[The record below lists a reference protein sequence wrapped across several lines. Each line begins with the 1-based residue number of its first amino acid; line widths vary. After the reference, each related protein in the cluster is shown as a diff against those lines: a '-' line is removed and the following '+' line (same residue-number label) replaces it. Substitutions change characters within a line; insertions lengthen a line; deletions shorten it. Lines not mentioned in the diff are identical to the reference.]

1 MEHNITPELEAIF
14 TRKAE
19 GMGFAIRKES
29 RESDPELLLTAF
41 MGEKE
46 VCCFERSGAMRHFRD
61 NPLVAERKELHN
73 LLLTMK
79 EPFDLYLGAKP
90 LEFVEGYRLI
100 SDFKNHLLA
109 AKLGEDKQLHF
120 TTWEYTYDRTGVTI
134 GHYYDQNY
142 QGALQDYMLRSG
154 LVSEQERFTEEEL
167 VVLHDA
173 CAFRGRADD
182 EISYDDE
189 KALRAVMDKV
199 ESNIPSLIFDH
210 EQSAEQ
216 EMEVSL

>member
-1 MEHNITPELEAIF
+1 MKHDITPELAALF

-19 GMGFAIRKES
+19 GMGFTIRKES
-29 RESDPELLLTAF
+29 KESDSELLLTAF
-41 MGEKE
+41 MGAKE
-46 VCCFERSGAMRHFRD
+46 VCNFEKSGAMRHFRD

-100 SDFKNHLLA
+100 TDFQNHLLA
-109 AKLGEDKQLHF
+109 AKLGADNQLHF
-120 TTWEYTYDRTGVTI
+120 TTWQYDYDRTGVTL

-142 QGALQDYMLRSG
+142 QGALQDYMLRAG
-154 LVSEQERFTEEEL
+154 LVSEQERFTEDEL

-173 CAFRGRADD
+173 CVFRGRCDD

-189 KALRAVMDKV
+189 QKLQAVMEKV
-199 ESNIPSLIFDH
+199 ESNIPHLVFDH
-210 EQSAEQ
+210 EQDNQ
-216 EMEVSL
+216 QDLEV

>member
-1 MEHNITPELEAIF
+1 MKHNITPELAAIF

-19 GMGFAIRKES
+19 GMGFTIRKENK
-29 RESDPELLLTAF
+29 ESDPELLLTAF

-46 VCCFERSGAMRHFRD
+46 VCCFEQSGAMRFFRD
-61 NPLVAERKELHN
+61 NPLVEQREELHS

-79 EPFDLYLGAKP
+79 EPFDLYLDAKP

-100 SDFKNHLLA
+100 TDFKNHLLA
-109 AKLGEDKQLHF
+109 ARLGEDKQLHF
-120 TTWEYTYDRTGVTI
+120 TTWQYDYDRTGVTI
-134 GHYYDQNY
+134 GHYYEQNY

-154 LVSEQERFTEEEL
+154 LVSEQERFTEDEL

-173 CAFRGRADD
+173 CVFRGRADD

-189 KALRAVMDKV
+189 QKLQAVMEKV
-199 ESNIPSLIFDH
+199 ESNIPHLVFDH
-210 EQSAEQ
+210 EPSTEQ
-216 EMEVSL
+216 EMEV